1 MKQIIKQRRIVDDH
15 WTLVAPETE
24 IGNLPSGDII
34 VPLGLWQS
42 HRSALEQHSG
52 KVGICLTG
60 DDDLEAIAADVT
72 RFPVIALSFP
82 AFRDGR
88 VYSFAR
94 QLRQHY
100 GYRGEIRAVGEV
112 LRDQLLYMER
122 VGFDA
127 FEVHPRQNIESALA
141 AFNELT
147 VRYQASSDDP
157 RPLYQRL

>member
-24 IGNLPSGDII
+24 ISSLPSGDII
-34 VPLGLWQS
+34 VPLRLWQT
-42 HRSALEQHSG
+42 HRSTLEQRSG
-52 KVGICLTG
+52 KLGVCLTG
-60 DDDLEAIAADVT
+60 DDDLEAIAAEVT

-82 AFRDGR
+82 VFRDGR

-94 QLRQHY
+94 QLRQQY

-141 AFNELT
+141 AFDELT
-147 VRYQASSDDP
+147 VKYQASSDEP
-157 RPLYQRL
+157 RPLYQRY

>member
-1 MKQIIKQRRIVDDH
+1 MKQIIKQRQIVNDH

-34 VPLGLWQS
+34 VPLSLWQS
-42 HRSALEQHSG
+42 HRSTLEQRSG
-52 KVGICLTG
+52 KIGLCLTG
-60 DDDLEAIAADVT
+60 DDDLEAIAAEVIHL
-72 RFPVIALSFP
+72 PVIALSFP

-147 VRYQASSDDP
+147 VKYQASNDEP
-157 RPLYQRL
+157 RPLYQRF

>member
-1 MKQIIKQRRIVDDH
+1 MKQIIKQRQIVDDH

-24 IGNLPSGDII
+24 IGNIPNGDII
-34 VPLGLWQS
+34 VPLSLWQA
-42 HRSALEQHSG
+42 HRSTLEQHAG

-60 DDDLEAIAADVT
+60 DDDLEVLAAEVT

-82 AFRDGR
+82 TFRDGR
-88 VYSFAR
+88 VYTFAR

-100 GYRGEIRAVGEV
+100 GYRGEIRAVGDV
-112 LRDQLLYMER
+112 LRDQLAFMER

-127 FEVHPRQNIESALA
+127 FEVHPRQNIESTLA

-147 VRYQASSDDP
+147 VKYQASSDEP
-157 RPLYQRL
+157 RSLYQRF